1 LKEKLSIEVREGG
14 PDGVALAQRDSV
26 PYRDGLQ
33 RRGLCNGLK
42 LTFDASTIA
51 DFTYYLDA
59 PEDGAPEPVSGKRRA
74 AAAEA
79 APSPQPVTDAGTP
92 EVAVEAGV
100 DAGNP

>member
-1 LKEKLSIEVREGG
+1 MKEKLSIEVREGG
-14 PDGVALAQRDSV
+14 PDGVTLAQRDSV

-42 LTFDASTIA
+42 LTFETSTIA

-59 PEDGAPEPVSGKRRA
+59 PEDGAPEAVIGKRRA
-74 AAAEA
+74 AAAEPGA
-79 APSPQPVTDAGTP
+79 EPQPATDAGTP